1 MSKRPFHLSYE
12 ELPGTLP
19 IFPLTGALLLPEGR
33 LPLNVFEPRYLAM
46 IEDALGARRLVG
58 MIQPSDSITGGV
70 HAGGATMTAGAEP
83 ALYETGCAG
92 RIVSFSETSDGRLMI
107 TLAGVSRFRVARE
120 IDGVR
125 GYRRVTPDWSP
136 FRTDLESATV
146 DTKIDRAKLLASLRL
161 YLAINEMSVDW
172 GAIEGTPDAALL
184 IVLPM
189 SCPFEPREKQA
200 LLECRTPDDRGAML
214 IALLEMAVAEG
225 KGGGGMVK
233 Q

>member
-83 ALYETGCAG
+83 ALYE
-92 RIVSFSETSDGRLMI
+92 
-107 TLAGVSRFRVARE
+107 
-120 IDGVR
+120 
-125 GYRRVTPDWSP
+125 
-136 FRTDLESATV
+136 
-146 DTKIDRAKLLASLRL
+146 
-161 YLAINEMSVDW
+161 
-172 GAIEGTPDAALL
+172 PDALDA
-184 IVLPM
+184 
-189 SCPFEPREKQA
+189 SCPFPRPA
-200 LLECRTPDDRGAML
+200 TGA
-214 IALLEMAVAEG
+214 
-225 KGGGGMVK
+225 
-233 Q
+233 